1 MPSLSDKLKAL
12 GVKVGAQD
20 IKPPVK
26 QPITSSLETI
36 IPGRVAHTSQGDIY
50 IVEEHFPVGTTYG
63 HMQLAL
69 TAPLEMLSLWA
80 GTPGIEHL
88 SRSSFAFIDTET
100 TGLSGGTG
108 TYAFLI
114 GAGRFQG
121 DNFHLAQF
129 FLRDPYEEPAQ
140 LAALENFLAP
150 CQAVVSF
157 NGKAFDA
164 PLLNA
169 RFTMHGWHSPL
180 LDMSHIDLLHLAR
193 RLWRNRLPK
202 RALID
207 LEAQILGAQ
216 RTEEDVPGWMVPQLY
231 ADYLRDGNPQPLKSV
246 FYHNSMDILSLVV
259 LLEHTAS
266 LLTAPF
272 ERGSQYGADLIALAR
287 IFEDLGE
294 IGTAS
299 RLYLHALEHEDAR
312 TQNLPREIF
321 IDALQHLALI
331 YKRQEEFSAAIAL
344 WEQAANHQHLD
355 ACVELAKY
363 YEHRTQH
370 YPQAVHWTQT
380 AIQLVEEL
388 RLSNQPGYRLASYE
402 AQQWLEEL
410 NHRLER
416 LQRKLNES

>member
-1 MPSLSDKLKAL
+1 L
-12 GVKVGAQD
+12 
-20 IKPPVK
+20 
-26 QPITSSLETI
+26 
-36 IPGRVAHTSQGDIY
+36 HTSQGDTY
-50 IVEEHFPVGTTYG
+50 IVESIFRWNNLQT
-63 HMQLAL
+63 QLAL
-69 TAPLEMLSLWA
+69 TALWKTLSQA
-80 GTPGIEHL
+80 GTPGIERL

-114 GAGRFQG
+114 GAGRFDG
-121 DNFHLAQF
+121 DDFHLAQF

-246 FYHNSMDILSLVV
+246 FYHNSMDILS
-259 LLEHTAS
+259 
-266 LLTAPF
+266 
-272 ERGSQYGADLIALAR
+272 
-287 IFEDLGE
+287 
-294 IGTAS
+294 
-299 RLYLHALEHEDAR
+299 
-312 TQNLPREIF
+312 
-321 IDALQHLALI
+321 
-331 YKRQEEFSAAIAL
+331 
-344 WEQAANHQHLD
+344 W
-355 ACVELAKY
+355 
-363 YEHRTQH
+363 
-370 YPQAVHWTQT
+370 
-380 AIQLVEEL
+380 
-388 RLSNQPGYRLASYE
+388 
-402 AQQWLEEL
+402 
-410 NHRLER
+410 
-416 LQRKLNES
+416 